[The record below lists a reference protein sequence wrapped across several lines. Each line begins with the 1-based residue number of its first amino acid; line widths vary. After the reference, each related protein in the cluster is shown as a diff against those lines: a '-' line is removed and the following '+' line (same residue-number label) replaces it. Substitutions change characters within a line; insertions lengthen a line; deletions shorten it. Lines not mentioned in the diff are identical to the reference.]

1 MSTSAAVPARAKPKL
16 RGVSHQIAFF
26 IALGAGATVVALAE
40 GPNDR
45 LAAGIHTLCLAT
57 MFGVSALYHR
67 PTWTPAARQR
77 MRRLDHAAIFLLI
90 AGTYTPFCL
99 LGVGGESAG
108 TLLVAVWSTALIG
121 MFKAVLW
128 PHSPKWI
135 TAATYIAVGW
145 VGLFFVDEIFGSVG
159 PAGTILMWAGA
170 AFYSLGALVY
180 ALRRPDPVPTV
191 FGYHEIFHA
200 LVIVASVC
208 FFSAIGTVMRFR

>member
-1 MSTSAAVPARAKPKL
+1 MSTATATARVKPKL
-16 RGVSHQIAFF
+16 RGVSHQLAFF
-26 IALGAGATVVALAE
+26 TALLAGGLVVSQAAR
-40 GPNDR
+40 PIDR
-45 LAAGIHTLCLAT
+45 LAGSIHTVCLAA

-99 LGVGGESAG
+99 LGVGGDAAG
-108 TLLVAVWSTALIG
+108 RLLVAVWATALVG
-121 MFKAVLW
+121 MIKAVFW

-135 TAATYIAVGW
+135 TALTYIAVGW

-159 PAGTILMWAGA
+159 IAGTILMWSGA

-180 ALRRPDPVPTV
+180 ALRRPDPVPAV

-208 FFSAIGTVMRFR
+208 FFSAIGTVMQFR